1 MELDED
7 QVREIARAMV
17 EDMLQDLRLEAEIV
31 EGQVSI
37 SLTIPRYL
45 YGRSVGRGEIC
56 STTLPLPK
64 TSG

>member
-1 MELDED
+1 MKIECTQLHA
-7 QVREIARAMV
+7 IARNVV
-17 EDMLQDLRLEAEIV
+17 EDMLQDLRLEAEV
-31 EGQVSI
+31 VDGQVSI